1 MLQINIKL
9 FAHLRDFMPE
19 PGVKGETTYNCPKDN
34 SVNSVLRELNVPL
47 EHCHLVL
54 LNGVFIQPDQREKKA
69 MVQGDTLAVW
79 PPIAGG

>member
-1 MLQINIKL
+1 
-9 FAHLRDFMPE
+9 MPE
-19 PGVKGETTYNCPKDN
+19 PGVKGETTYNCPMDN
-34 SVNSVLRELNVPL
+34 SINSVLRELNVPL